1 MTAALID
8 ASPKRKGSTSS
19 ILLGK
24 LRELCPPG
32 IRTEETALHT
42 SDVPAGVKETLQS
55 AGVWV
60 IACPLYVDSVPS
72 HLLSCLMELEPLGP
86 EHPGRT
92 VYAIVNCGFY
102 EGEQAALALKI
113 LENWCAKAGFVW
125 GGGLGMGGGGAIPTL
140 TATEKGPMVPIC
152 RALAGLGERIARG
165 EGGENQYCTVAFPR
179 FLYRLAGQMGWR
191 QGIRQNGGRAK
202 DLGRQPEG
210 EA

>member
-24 LRELCPPG
+24 LRKLCPPE
-32 IRTEETALHT
+32 IRTEEAALHT

-113 LENWCAKAGFVW
+113 LENWCAKAGLVW
-125 GGGLGMGGGGAIPTL
+125 GGGLGIGGGGAIQGLP
-140 TATEKGPMVPIC
+140 ATEKGPMGPVC
-152 RALAGLGERIARG
+152 RALGELGERLSRRETGANAYLSI
-165 EGGENQYCTVAFPR
+165 AFPR
-179 FLYRLAGQMGWR
+179 MLYRLAGQLGWR
-191 QGIRQNGGRAK
+191 QQIRRNGGRAA
-202 DLGRQPEG
+202 DLGQRPQ
-210 EA
+210 

>member
-1 MTAALID
+1 
-8 ASPKRKGSTSS
+8 
-19 ILLGK
+19 
-24 LRELCPPG
+24 
-32 IRTEETALHT
+32 
-42 SDVPAGVKETLQS
+42 
-55 AGVWV
+55 
-60 IACPLYVDSVPS
+60 
-72 HLLSCLMELEPLGP
+72 MELEPLGP

-140 TATEKGPMVPIC
+140 AATEKGPMVPIC

>member
-24 LRELCPPG
+24 LRKLCPPE
-32 IRTEETALHT
+32 IRTEEAALHT

-113 LENWCAKAGFVW
+113 LENW
-125 GGGLGMGGGGAIPTL
+125 
-140 TATEKGPMVPIC
+140 
-152 RALAGLGERIARG
+152 
-165 EGGENQYCTVAFPR
+165 
-179 FLYRLAGQMGWR
+179 
-191 QGIRQNGGRAK
+191 
-202 DLGRQPEG
+202 
-210 EA
+210 